1 MTFADLP
8 PNLSNEKKATVA
20 IQPVPYDGTSTWIKG
35 SEKGPKAILEASREL
50 ELFDLETSSEVYK
63 NGIFTTTEI
72 SENKAPENVVEAV
85 YKNTVSFLKKEKF
98 VVTLGGEHTVSL
110 GSIKAHSE
118 KFENLSVLQLDAHA
132 DLRNEYNGSRYN
144 HACIMARVKEICPF
158 VQAGIRTMAEA
169 EKWKV
174 DEKKIF
180 YARNLVKDEHQFK
193 KIPKLLSKNVYLTID
208 LDVFDPSIMPST
220 GNPVPGGLLWYETL
234 HFLKELTRQV
244 NVVGFDVVEL
254 CPNPHNK
261 APDFMAAQL
270 IYKLLSYIF
279 MEK

>member
-20 IQPVPYDGTSTWIKG
+20 ILPVPYDGTSTWIKG